1 MRQNKLWELTE
12 NKIELKHNFKFTEL
26 VEDVKKATSMTRTES
41 VPLNNSTKITGFNN
55 FWYVESWENLTWT
68 VYTFQSDEKV

>member
-26 VEDVKKATSMTRTES
+26 VEDVKKATSMTRKRS
-41 VPLNNSTKITGFNN
+41 V
-55 FWYVESWENLTWT
+55 
-68 VYTFQSDEKV
+68 Q